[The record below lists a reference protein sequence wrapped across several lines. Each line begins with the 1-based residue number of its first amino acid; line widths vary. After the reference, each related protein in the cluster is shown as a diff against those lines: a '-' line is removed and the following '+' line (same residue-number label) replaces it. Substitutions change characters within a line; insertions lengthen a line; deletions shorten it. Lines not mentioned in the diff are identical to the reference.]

1 VGGVGFGS
9 GSPLRMS
16 FPIRLP
22 PFLSPG
28 KTVYPPI
35 KGWKIVQN
43 FQLTNSQ
50 NRLIATSSEG
60 LGLCHGNSGK
70 NR

>member
-1 VGGVGFGS
+1 
-9 GSPLRMS
+9 MS
-16 FPIRLP
+16 LPIRLP

-35 KGWKIVQN
+35 KGWKIVQK

-60 LGLCHGNSGK
+60 LGSAQLS
-70 NR
+70 